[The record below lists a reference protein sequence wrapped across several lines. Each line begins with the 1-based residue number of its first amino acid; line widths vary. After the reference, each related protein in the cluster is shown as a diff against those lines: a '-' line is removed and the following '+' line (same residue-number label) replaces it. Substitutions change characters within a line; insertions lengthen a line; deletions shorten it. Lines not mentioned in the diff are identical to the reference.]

1 MLLLLDTFNAFP
13 LRLELFL
20 LLVPLLLLKLI
31 AFFFIIIIEEEE
43 EEEEEE
49 EKEEDVVVLGV
60 RAVQL
65 DAFIAAVKTMALLFL
80 CSHFL
85 FLFIEGV

>member
-1 MLLLLDTFNAFP
+1 VLLLLDTFNAFP

-43 EEEEEE
+43 EEEE
-49 EKEEDVVVLGV
+49 KEEDVVVLGV

-80 CSHFL
+80 CSLFL

>member
-49 EKEEDVVVLGV
+49 KEEDVVVLGV

-80 CSHFL
+80 CSHFV

>member
-1 MLLLLDTFNAFP
+1 MRFP
-13 LRLELFL
+13 FDSSFL
-20 LLVPLLLLKLI
+20 LLVPLLLIILI
-31 AFFFIIIIEEEE
+31 SFFFIIIKKEEED
-43 EEEEEE
+43 EEE

>member
-43 EEEEEE
+43 EEE
-49 EKEEDVVVLGV
+49 KEEDVVVLGV

-80 CSHFL
+80 CSLFL

>member
-1 MLLLLDTFNAFP
+1 MLLLLGTFNAFP

-43 EEEEEE
+43 EEEE
-49 EKEEDVVVLGV
+49 KEEDVVVLGV

-65 DAFIAAVKTMALLFL
+65 DAFIVAVKTMALLFL
-80 CSHFL
+80 CSLFL

>member
-43 EEEEEE
+43 EEEE
-49 EKEEDVVVLGV
+49 KEEDVVVLGV

-80 CSHFL
+80 CSLFL

>member
-49 EKEEDVVVLGV
+49 EDVVVLGV

-65 DAFIAAVKTMALLFL
+65 DAFIVAVKTMALLFL

>member
-43 EEEEEE
+43 EEEE
-49 EKEEDVVVLGV
+49 KEEDVVVLGV

-65 DAFIAAVKTMALLFL
+65 DAFIAAVKTMALGKLW
-80 CSHFL
+80 
-85 FLFIEGV
+85 

>member
-31 AFFFIIIIEEEE
+31 AFFFIIIIIE

-80 CSHFL
+80 CSLFL
-85 FLFIEGV
+85 LLFIEGV

>member
-13 LRLELFL
+13 LRLGLFL

-31 AFFFIIIIEEEE
+31 AFFIIIIE

-80 CSHFL
+80 CSLFL

>member
-1 MLLLLDTFNAFP
+1 VLLLLDTFNAFP

-43 EEEEEE
+43 EEEE
-49 EKEEDVVVLGV
+49 KEEDVVVLGV

-65 DAFIAAVKTMALLFL
+65 DAFIVAVKTMALLFL
-80 CSHFL
+80 CSLFL

>member
-43 EEEEEE
+43 EEEE
-49 EKEEDVVVLGV
+49 KEEDVVVLGV

-65 DAFIAAVKTMALLFL
+65 DAFIVAVKTMALLFL

>member
-1 MLLLLDTFNAFP
+1 MRFP
-13 LRLELFL
+13 RLELF

-31 AFFFIIIIEEEE
+31 AMLLHHHHE

-60 RAVQL
+60 RA
-65 DAFIAAVKTMALLFL
+65 ANWAYRGVKTVVIFFIILFY
-80 CSHFL
+80 
-85 FLFIEGV
+85 EGIWQDAE

>member
-43 EEEEEE
+43 EEEE
-49 EKEEDVVVLGV
+49 KEEDVVVLGV

-65 DAFIAAVKTMALLFL
+65 DAFIVAVKTMALLFP
-80 CSHFL
+80 CSLFL

>member
-1 MLLLLDTFNAFP
+1 VLLLLDTFNAFP

-31 AFFFIIIIEEEE
+31 AFFFIIIIEE

>member
-31 AFFFIIIIEEEE
+31 AFFIIIIEE

>member
-20 LLVPLLLLKLI
+20 LLV
-31 AFFFIIIIEEEE
+31 FFIIIIEE

-80 CSHFL
+80 CSLFL
-85 FLFIEGV
+85 LLFIEGV

>member
-13 LRLELFL
+13 LQLELFL

-31 AFFFIIIIEEEE
+31 AFFFIIIIEE

>member
-49 EKEEDVVVLGV
+49 EDVVVLGV

-65 DAFIAAVKTMALLFL
+65 DAFIVAVKTMALLFP
-80 CSHFL
+80 CSLFL

>member
-31 AFFFIIIIEEEE
+31 AFFFIIIIE

>member
-1 MLLLLDTFNAFP
+1 LLLLDTFNAFP

-49 EKEEDVVVLGV
+49 KEEDVVVLGV

-80 CSHFL
+80 CSLFL

>member
-31 AFFFIIIIEEEE
+31 AFFIIIII

-65 DAFIAAVKTMALLFL
+65 DAFIVAVKTMALLFL

>member
-31 AFFFIIIIEEEE
+31 AFFFIIIIEE

>member
-31 AFFFIIIIEEEE
+31 AFFFIIIIEEE

>member
-31 AFFFIIIIEEEE
+31 AFFFIILI

-80 CSHFL
+80 CSLFL

>member
-1 MLLLLDTFNAFP
+1 LLLLDTFNAFP

-43 EEEEEE
+43 EEEE
-49 EKEEDVVVLGV
+49 KEEDVVVLGV

-65 DAFIAAVKTMALLFL
+65 DAFIVAVKTMALLFP
-80 CSHFL
+80 CSLFL

>member
-43 EEEEEE
+43 EEEE
-49 EKEEDVVVLGV
+49 KEEDVVVLGV

-65 DAFIAAVKTMALLFL
+65 DAFIVAVKTMALLFL
-80 CSHFL
+80 CSLFL

>member
-1 MLLLLDTFNAFP
+1 VLLLLDTFNAFP

-31 AFFFIIIIEEEE
+31 AFFFIIIIE

>member
-31 AFFFIIIIEEEE
+31 AFFFIII

-80 CSHFL
+80 CSLFL

>member
-43 EEEEEE
+43 EEEE
-49 EKEEDVVVLGV
+49 KEEDVVVLGV

-65 DAFIAAVKTMALLFL
+65 DAFIVAVKTMALLFL
-80 CSHFL
+80 CSLFL
-85 FLFIEGV
+85 LLFIEGV

>member
-1 MLLLLDTFNAFP
+1 LLLLDTFNAFP

-43 EEEEEE
+43 EEEEE
-49 EKEEDVVVLGV
+49 KEEDVVVLGV

-65 DAFIAAVKTMALLFL
+65 DAFIVAVKTMALLFP
-80 CSHFL
+80 CSLFL

>member
-1 MLLLLDTFNAFP
+1 VLLLLDTFNAFP

-31 AFFFIIIIEEEE
+31 AFFFIILI

-80 CSHFL
+80 CSLFL

>member
-31 AFFFIIIIEEEE
+31 AFFFFIIIEE

-65 DAFIAAVKTMALLFL
+65 DAFIAAVKIMALLFL
-80 CSHFL
+80 CSHFV

>member
-1 MLLLLDTFNAFP
+1 MLLLLDSFNAFP

-31 AFFFIIIIEEEE
+31 AFFFIIIIEE